1 MSHKEV
7 VEVSAKVLK
16 STVVMVAVPVFNKG
30 DPGLQLLAAKR
41 REDRRGSVAAAV
53 LGRQSCKIS

>member
-1 MSHKEV
+1 MSYKEV
-7 VEVSAKVLK
+7 VEVSTQALK
-16 STVVMVAVPVFNKG
+16 FADVMVAVPVFNKG